1 MKNEPTPVTMPSDNQ
16 VSPSTFRPAGEFRWC
31 YYLHLH
37 TATKTTEQWRE
48 RDGRPHPVFEVRGK
62 KRLVFVRGYFEDK
75 KFYGGDWCLIYQV
88 TTKAELPSG
97 KKKPNFKEL
106 GPVLPDDSRHSFVQT
121 IPERY
126 PLSLIDDAGKEP
138 IRGVDRMTITMT
150 CKILDSTTYRS
161 GIVS

>member
-1 MKNEPTPVTMPSDNQ
+1 MKNEPTPAMPSDNQ

-31 YYLHLH
+31 YYLHLF
-37 TATKTTEQWRE
+37 TAKRTTEQWRE
-48 RDGRPHPVFEVRGK
+48 RNGRSHPVFEVRGK
-62 KRLVFVRGYFEDK
+62 KRLVFVRGYFEDR

-88 TTKAELPSG
+88 TTKDKLPSG
-97 KKKPNFKEL
+97 EKKPNFKPL

-138 IRGVDRMTITMT
+138 IRGVDRMTITMA
-150 CKILDSTTYRS
+150 CKIIDSITYRS
-161 GIVS
+161 GNVS